1 MTVIMLLEVNEEKT
15 EKNPLEITI
24 DFFPIRM
31 IAVIRNDPTVSTD
44 FRCLP
49 HSKIR
54 RNGVLLLSGSEPATY
69 FVGNGKAA

>member
-1 MTVIMLLEVNEEKT
+1 
-15 EKNPLEITI
+15 
-24 DFFPIRM
+24 M
-31 IAVIRNDPTVSTD
+31 IAVIRNDLTVSTD

-69 FVGNGKAA
+69 FVGNEKAA